1 MRIADEDRARP
12 PAGPPSREEREA
24 TVDRLCAHFAR
35 DALTESELERRLDL
49 AYAAKTR
56 AELASLERDLPIL
69 ESGTRAGGARSPVP
83 IDPGRAVHGRD
94 LVVSIWGGTERKG
107 AWTVRRRLATLN
119 VMGGSELDFREA
131 VFTTRDVSLRVVAVM
146 GGVQIIVPPGVGVE
160 WAGVALMGGVS
171 MPERSGQPAP
181 DGPVVRISGL
191 VFMGGVEVVERLPG
205 ESAREARK
213 RLRRE
218 KKRARQR
225 RDSRTRPGRMF

>member
-1 MRIADEDRARP
+1 MRTADEARAGP
-12 PAGPPSREEREA
+12 PAGGPPSRAEREA
-24 TVDRLCAHFAR
+24 TIDRLCAHFSR

-49 AYAAKTR
+49 AYAAGTR
-56 AELASLERDLPIL
+56 AELASLERDLPVL
-69 ESGTRAGGARSPVP
+69 ESGTRAVGAQSPVP
-83 IDPGRAVHGRD
+83 IDPSRAVHGRD

-107 AWTVRRRLATLN
+107 PWTVGPRVATLS
-119 VMGGSELDFREA
+119 VMGGGELDFRDA

-146 GGVQIIVPPGVGVE
+146 GGVQVIVPPGVGVE

-171 MPERSGQPAP
+171 MPERTGHPAP

-213 RLRRE
+213 RRRRE
-218 KKRARQR
+218 KKKARQR
-225 RDSRTRPGRMF
+225 RDSWTRR